1 MHGYGPSPQQPIA
14 PRPSPA
20 TITAVRVIL
29 VVLTVLSCGLLG
41 WAPML
46 RLAIVTRKGRDWF
59 LLAVVAVSNIA
70 LFAFI
75 LATPDDPDD
84 MTDAQALILAAWMLG
99 ALAAV
104 ITYYLSAEIRHYSSL
119 GASSPYAAY
128 GFPPV
133 PYQQQ
138 HPAQQQHPVPQH
150 PAQPQAQHRHQP
162 PTAHPPQSPSQPR
175 PSQGQHPNPYA
186 APAAPTT
193 PTPAPR
199 RLDQVRAEL
208 DELSDYLR
216 KESRGSQGNPAGQ
229 GSQGT
234 PGSQENRGSGEHGG
248 RREGEGR

>member
-46 RLAIVTRKGRDWF
+46 RLAIVTRKRRDWV

-75 LATPDDPDD
+75 MATPDDPDD

-99 ALAAV
+99 GLAAV
-104 ITYYLSAEIRHYSSL
+104 VTYYLSAEIRHYSSL
-119 GASSPYAAY
+119 DAPPPYAAY
-128 GFPPV
+128 AVPPL

-138 HPAQQQHPVPQH
+138 HPAPQHPV
-150 PAQPQAQHRHQP
+150 QPQGQHRHQP
-162 PTAHPPQSPSQPR
+162 PAAYPPQSPSRPR
-175 PSQGQHPNPYA
+175 PPQGQHPNPYA
-186 APAAPTT
+186 APATPTT

-216 KESRGSQGNPAGQ
+216 KESQGDRGN
-229 GSQGT
+229 
-234 PGSQENRGSGEHGG
+234 QEIRGGGEHGG
-248 RREGEGR
+248 RGEGEGR